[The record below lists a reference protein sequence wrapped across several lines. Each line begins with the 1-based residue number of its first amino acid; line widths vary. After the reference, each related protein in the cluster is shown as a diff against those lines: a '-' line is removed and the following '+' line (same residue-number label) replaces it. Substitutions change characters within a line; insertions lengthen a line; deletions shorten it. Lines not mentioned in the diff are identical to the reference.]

1 MTAQIIEKNGRKE
14 FAVLPYREFLRIQEI
29 LEDYADICAINKAKT
44 DPRSRQRRPLADYMR
59 ERGIT
64 A

>member
-29 LEDYADICAINKAKT
+29 LEDYADICAINKAKA
-44 DPRSRQRRPLADYMR
+44 DPRNRQRRPLTDYMR